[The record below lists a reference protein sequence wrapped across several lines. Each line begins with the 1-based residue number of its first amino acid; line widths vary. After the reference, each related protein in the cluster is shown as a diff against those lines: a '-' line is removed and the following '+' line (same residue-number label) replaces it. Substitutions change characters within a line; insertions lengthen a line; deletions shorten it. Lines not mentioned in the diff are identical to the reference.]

1 MSFAGEA
8 AALCRATLRA
18 GTLGEAR
25 MKALW
30 ILGAVILA
38 TVALPA
44 LGLLIRRII
53 RRPLTAEQQ
62 EADRLF
68 VERRRDARYFWR

>member
-1 MSFAGEA
+1 M
-8 AALCRATLRA
+8 LRS
-18 GTLGEAR
+18 GSLGEAG

-30 ILGAVILA
+30 IFGAVVLV

-44 LGLLIRRII
+44 LGLLIRRIV
-53 RRPLTAEQQ
+53 RRPLTPEQQ

>member
-1 MSFAGEA
+1 
-8 AALCRATLRA
+8 
-18 GTLGEAR
+18 

-30 ILGAVILA
+30 IFGAVMLV

-44 LGLLIRRII
+44 LGLLIRRIV
-53 RRPLTAEQQ
+53 RRPLTPEQQ